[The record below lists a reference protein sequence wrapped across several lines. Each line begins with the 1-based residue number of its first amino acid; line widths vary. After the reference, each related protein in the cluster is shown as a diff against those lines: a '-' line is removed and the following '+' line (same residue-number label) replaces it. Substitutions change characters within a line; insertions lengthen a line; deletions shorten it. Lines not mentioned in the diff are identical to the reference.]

1 MKQPPLDPR
10 SLQSIFLLL
19 LFAQMAFLGVV
30 LLFLREDNQ
39 FIFEL
44 SNLFHWALPLGIL
57 GLDIIA
63 WNTFQSRI
71 STEGENAD
79 MIDRVNNLQGAYIV
93 LWVMVQV
100 GTFVLLVFSIL
111 EQNDYFILLSL
122 VQIIFYVTL
131 RPRLFDFLTE

>member
-30 LLFLREDNQ
+30 LLFLREDNE
-39 FIFEL
+39 FVFEYT
-44 SNLFHWALPLGIL
+44 NLFHWALPLGIL

-71 STEGENAD
+71 SSEGENAD

-122 VQIIFYVTL
+122 AQIIFYVTL

>member
-1 MKQPPLDPR
+1 
-10 SLQSIFLLL
+10 
-19 LFAQMAFLGVV
+19 MAFLGVV

-122 VQIIFYVTL
+122 AQIIFYVTL

>member
-122 VQIIFYVTL
+122 AQIIFYVTL